1 MKNKTDELSW
11 QNHIAIALLV
21 LMVGLILGS
30 FYTALF

>member
-1 MKNKTDELSW
+1 MKTKPDEFTF
-11 QNHIAIALLV
+11 QDRIAIALLI